1 MRQNR
6 SLSFLLAAAL
16 AATLL
21 GRSEVARADEVS
33 PKGKGITGGALLGG
47 EVVLGIEAAFGV
59 QPTWAYLLGGA
70 LGAGA
75 GGYGGY
81 LVEQSASP
89 KLSLYM
95 LAGGMALVIPTT
107 VAVLQATSYKPPVE
121 YTEDHPSVPYPA
133 AEPPRPTLQAPTG
146 LVDLEEGALRM
157 ALPAIEIRKAFTLEE
172 VATLGVV
179 QRDQLHV
186 PVFSGTF

>member
-6 SLSFLLAAAL
+6 SSSWLLAATVAL
-16 AATLL
+16 AML
-21 GRSEVARADEVS
+21 GRSGLAHADEVS

-47 EVVLGIEAAFGV
+47 EVVMGATAAFGV
-59 QPTWAYLLGGA
+59 QPTWAYLLGGV

-81 LVEQSASP
+81 LVEQNASP

-107 VAVLQATSYKPPVE
+107 VAVLEATSFRPPAE
-121 YTEDHPSVPYPA
+121 YTEDHPTVPVPV
-133 AEPPRPTLQAPTG
+133 AEPPRASPGPSG
-146 LVDLEEGALRM
+146 LLDLDEGALRL
-157 ALPAIEIRKAFTLEE
+157 AVPAIEVRKTFTLEE
-172 VATLGVV
+172 MATLGVA